1 MFSPRDVYLEDY
13 GALVYYVA
21 VLSSGCFLPAYLMTS
36 VSQIKNSCYRSIR
49 PHVSYCSI
57 MMLLFMYTSNS
68 PFVDATATCYNMQ
81 SIILIYVVLHYRCCR
96 MSF

>member
-13 GALVYYVA
+13 GALVYYGA
-21 VLSSGCFLPAYLMTS
+21 VLSSSCFLPGYLMTIAD

-57 MMLLFMYTSNS
+57 MMLLFVYTSNS
-68 PFVDATATCYNMQ
+68 PFVDAGH
-81 SIILIYVVLHYRCCR
+81 LL
-96 MSF
+96 